1 MMSFREGFKGW
12 VIGKAALWYIL
23 LAEKQSVTAHHS
35 FCDCGVIGVQ
45 GWSVSLGFREGAV
58 CRAGVPA
65 DVCLQAGI
73 LAEGET
79 QWVLRQDGA
88 WGQKGP
94 SAPAQLGRGCEVSGA
109 DESRTDTLG

>member
-45 GWSVSLGFREGAV
+45 GWSVSLGFREGAGLPGGGA
-58 CRAGVPA
+58 CRCLPAG
-65 DVCLQAGI
+65 
-73 LAEGET
+73 
-79 QWVLRQDGA
+79 RH
-88 WGQKGP
+88 P
-94 SAPAQLGRGCEVSGA
+94 SRG
-109 DESRTDTLG
+109 

>member
-1 MMSFREGFKGW
+1 MVSISGLQGGRCLPG
-12 VIGKAALWYIL
+12 
-23 LAEKQSVTAHHS
+23 
-35 FCDCGVIGVQ
+35 GV
-45 GWSVSLGFREGAV
+45 S
-58 CRAGVPA
+58 A

-88 WGQKGP
+88 CGQKGP
-94 SAPAQLGRGCEVSGA
+94 SVPAQLGRGCEVSGA